1 MPCPAVSP
9 ERGCRS
15 KKRRSENPA
24 ANYASDANGA
34 QTKFFDAPRSRHWR
48 NSWLDFW
55 HIMRLNEGGFSMTY
69 RFLVSMCC
77 LAAVIAISWLPG
89 SSLGQAPA
97 KTWTP
102 PHTPDGQP
110 EIQGTW
116 SFATITPL
124 ERPADLA
131 GKEFFTEKEAA
142 EYEKDVV
149 LRNNKDRRDGSA
161 EADVGRAY
169 NDFWWDSGTK
179 VVKTRRTSLV
189 IDPPDGRIPPLTPA
203 ARERQAERAAQ
214 NRGHEFDGPE
224 NRPLPERCLV
234 MQGSGPPILP
244 TAYNNNTQIVQGP
257 GYVAILIEMGH
268 ETRVIPLDGRPHLPK
283 DVRLWKGDSRGH
295 WEGETLVVE
304 TTNFTNK
311 SAFRGT
317 SENMRLIERFRRMDA
332 NTLLYQFTVEDPATF
347 AKPWTVEIPVPK
359 SEGRIFEYA
368 CHEGNYGMFGALAG
382 ARAEEKKA
390 AANRDKSS
398 K

>member
-24 ANYASDANGA
+24 ANYANDANGA

-77 LAAVIAISWLPG
+77 LAAVIAIPWLPG

-234 MQGSGPPILP
+234 MQGSGPPILM
-244 TAYNNNTQIVQGP
+244 TAI
-257 GYVAILIEMGH
+257 
-268 ETRVIPLDGRPHLPK
+268 R
-283 DVRLWKGDSRGH
+283 
-295 WEGETLVVE
+295 
-304 TTNFTNK
+304 
-311 SAFRGT
+311 
-317 SENMRLIERFRRMDA
+317 
-332 NTLLYQFTVEDPATF
+332 
-347 AKPWTVEIPVPK
+347 
-359 SEGRIFEYA
+359 
-368 CHEGNYGMFGALAG
+368 
-382 ARAEEKKA
+382 
-390 AANRDKSS
+390 
-398 K
+398 